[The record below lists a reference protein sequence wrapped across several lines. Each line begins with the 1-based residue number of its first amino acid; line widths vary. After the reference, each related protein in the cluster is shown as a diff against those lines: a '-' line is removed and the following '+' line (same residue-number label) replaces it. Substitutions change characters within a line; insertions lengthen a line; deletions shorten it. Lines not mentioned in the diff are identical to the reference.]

1 MEDQV
6 VDEKKTK
13 KREAN
18 KRYIQK
24 NKEKLNEKKKQYR
37 LENKEKIKQYYLEN
51 KEKLNEHMKQ
61 YRLVNKE
68 KIEEYNKQ
76 YRLENK
82 ENDKQYRLNNKERYR
97 ESKLKRKYNITL
109 DDYNKMLLEQDGK
122 CWTCSIKIEDT
133 KKKYLCVDHNH
144 LTGQVRGLLC
154 DPCNVALGLLKE
166 SQEIIANLSKYLY
179 EKDPCVPEE
188 GR

>member
-1 MEDQV
+1 MEQSI
-6 VDEKKTK
+6 EERRKA
-13 KREAN
+13 KRKAYYEAN
-18 KRYIQK
+18 KEAMNAK
-24 NKEKLNEKKKQYR
+24 NKEYRDRKKEQINKQRKEYR
-37 LENKEKIKQYYLEN
+37 QSNKEKIAERDKEYCSKNAEQTRLRSARWYSNN
-51 KEKLNEHMKQ
+51 KDRSKNT
-61 YRLVNKE
+61 RLV
-68 KIEEYNKQ
+68 
-76 YRLENK
+76 
-82 ENDKQYRLNNKERYR
+82 
-97 ESKLKRKYNITL
+97 RKYNITL

-188 GR
+188 AR